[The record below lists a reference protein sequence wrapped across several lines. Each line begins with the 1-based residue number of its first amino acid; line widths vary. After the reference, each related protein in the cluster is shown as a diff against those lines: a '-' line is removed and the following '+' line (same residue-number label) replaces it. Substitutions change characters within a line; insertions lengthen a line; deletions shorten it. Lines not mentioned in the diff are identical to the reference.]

1 MNTAAANPKAWMRA
15 ALYPSLYVWYI
26 FAASLDVL
34 LTYAFIYRIGG
45 EEVNLI
51 AARLVERYEH
61 WGLIGLKYS
70 SVILVIGVCEV
81 VGRRNLRTGRLL
93 AIVAIVISA
102 FPVGYGLLQ
111 LLAWLHF
118 GGPGPENI
126 PLE

>member
-1 MNTAAANPKAWMRA
+1 MKTAAANPGVWMRA

-45 EEVNLI
+45 EEVNLV

-81 VGRRNLRTGRLL
+81 VGRKSPRAGRSL
-93 AIVAIVISA
+93 AIAAIVISA
-102 FPVGYGLLQ
+102 FPVGYGLVQ

-118 GGPGPENI
+118 GAPGPENV